1 MRSSPQL
8 TAAHFAHIHTPHLVV
23 VGLLYAIHYTICSV
37 FSILCASLLR
47 ASHPHI
53 ACVRIVKTQ
62 VRCALRDNNDETR
75 FSIRSC
81 ILSGKRG
88 RRGARGAR
96 GKHRAAPHRAAT
108 IYSTGVTPPRIGF
121 TMVALI
127 VPPRDG
133 HMLLFM
139 KQPHHRKRL
148 KLLLRGKVYAQWRI
162 MVGRKFQIG
171 SVVRFLLE

>member
-8 TAAHFAHIHTPHLVV
+8 TAAHFAHIHTPHLEV

-75 FSIRSC
+75 FSIRS
-81 ILSGKRG
+81 
-88 RRGARGAR
+88 
-96 GKHRAAPHRAAT
+96 HRAAT

-139 KQPHHRKRL
+139 KQPHHRKRF

-171 SVVRFLLE
+171 YVVRFLLE